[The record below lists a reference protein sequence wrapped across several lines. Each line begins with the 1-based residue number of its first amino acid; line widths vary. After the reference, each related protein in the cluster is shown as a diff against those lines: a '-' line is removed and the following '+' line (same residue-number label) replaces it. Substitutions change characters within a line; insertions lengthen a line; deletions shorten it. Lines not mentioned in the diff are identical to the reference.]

1 VTAEAAEETGLP
13 PGIPV
18 ITGTIDAWSEAISIG
33 AHGVGDLMLMYGTT
47 MFLVSTVTER
57 ITEPSLWGP
66 VGALEGTRSLAGGMA
81 TTGAVTNWLRDLFG
95 GDHASLVGAAAASPA
110 GANGLLMLPYFAGER
125 TPIMDTEARGVVAGL
140 TVTHTRGDLYR
151 AALEATGFGVRH
163 NIETMLG
170 AGAEITR
177 ILAVGGGAQGSL
189 WPQIVSDIT
198 GRDQV
203 IPTQTIGASLGA
215 AFLAAQAI
223 GEAAIDDWNPP
234 RVTCRPDPQHAATYD
249 ELYRL
254 YRQLYSETAD
264 VVHALSRMQH
274 RAGAVGS

>member
-1 VTAEAAEETGLP
+1 
-13 PGIPV
+13 
-18 ITGTIDAWSEAISIG
+18 
-33 AHGVGDLMLMYGTT
+33 M
-47 MFLVSTVTER
+47 
-57 ITEPSLWGP
+57 
-66 VGALEGTRSLAGGMA
+66 
-81 TTGAVTNWLRDLFG
+81 
-95 GDHASLVGAAAASPA
+95 
-110 GANGLLMLPYFAGER
+110 
-125 TPIMDTEARGVVAGL
+125 
-140 TVTHTRGDLYR
+140 
-151 AALEATGFGVRH
+151 RH

-215 AFLAAQAI
+215 TFLAAQAI

-254 YRQLYSETAD
+254 YHQLYSETAD

-274 RAGAVGS
+274 RADAASS

>member
-1 VTAEAAEETGLP
+1 
-13 PGIPV
+13 
-18 ITGTIDAWSEAISIG
+18 
-33 AHGVGDLMLMYGTT
+33 
-47 MFLVSTVTER
+47 
-57 ITEPSLWGP
+57 
-66 VGALEGTRSLAGGMA
+66 
-81 TTGAVTNWLRDLFG
+81 
-95 GDHASLVGAAAASPA
+95 
-110 GANGLLMLPYFAGER
+110 
-125 TPIMDTEARGVVAGL
+125 MDTEARGVVAGL

-274 RAGAVGS
+274 RAGAAGS